1 MRNRISTAAAWN
13 VARETVTRQWQ
24 LVVPAGK
31 IGHADSLRA
40 ALSPGRERDMNAL
53 DMLTWAVLVVAACP
67 LVYYALAIYCAWD
80 YFRRAHKAAP
90 PNRSFTPPA
99 SILKPVRGLDSEA
112 YANFASFCQLDYP
125 EYEIIFA
132 AGSEDDPI
140 VPVIRQLQ
148 QDFPQRDI
156 RLLTTVAWAGTN
168 RKVNK
173 MCALAKEAKHSVLVI
188 SDSDVRVERD
198 YLREAVGP
206 LSDPTTGLVTTLFR
220 GKSSGG
226 IFSELDGL
234 GVPADSAAGA
244 LVARKLEGRMNFAFG
259 WTMATTKL
267 NLADIGGLEAIAN
280 HHSDDFELGNRM
292 AREGHKVVFMRKP
305 VWMVFPHETLS
316 QLLQHELRWAIGL
329 RNVRPAGYLG
339 LALTFG
345 LAWSVL
351 AAIVAPTLAI
361 GAAYLAAY
369 FVLRYAMAWTVG
381 VWGIGD
387 PITRRSLWLVPV
399 RDALNITIWIAGLF
413 SNTISWRGSMFRVKE
428 GLLMPL
434 PEAKR

>member
-1 MRNRISTAAAWN
+1 MAEAAVSRIGPGTLISP
-13 VARETVTRQWQ
+13 ARAQMDCYAR
-24 LVVPAGK
+24 
-31 IGHADSLRA
+31 HAVQP
-40 ALSPGRERDMNAL
+40 PGRERDVNAL
-53 DMLTWAVLVVAACP
+53 NLLMWAVLIVAVCP

-80 YFRRAHKAAP
+80 YFRHAHKSAAP
-90 PNRSFTPPA
+90 DPSFTPPV

-112 YANFASFCQLDYP
+112 YANFASFCDLDYP
-125 EYEIIFA
+125 NYEIVFA

-148 QDFPQRDI
+148 QDFPKRDI
-156 RLLTTVAWAGTN
+156 RLITAVPWAGTN

-173 MCALAKEAKHSVLVI
+173 LCALAKEARHSVMVI

-206 LSDPTTGLVTTLFR
+206 LADSATGLVTTLFR
-220 GKSSGG
+220 GKSQGG
-226 IFSELDGL
+226 LFSELNGL

-267 NLADIGGLEAIAN
+267 HVAEIGGFEAIAN
-280 HHSDDFELGNRM
+280 HHSDDFEIGNRI
-292 AREGHKVVFMRKP
+292 AREGHQVVFMRKP
-305 VWMVFPHETLS
+305 VWMVFPDESLS

-329 RNVRPAGYLG
+329 RNVRPIGYLG

-351 AAIVAPTLAI
+351 AAIVSPTYAI

-369 FVLRYAMAWTVG
+369 LLLRYAMAWTVG

-399 RDALNITIWIAGLF
+399 RDALNISVWFAGLF
-413 SNTISWRGSMFRVKE
+413 SNTISWRGTMFRVKDR
-428 GLLMPL
+428 LLMPV